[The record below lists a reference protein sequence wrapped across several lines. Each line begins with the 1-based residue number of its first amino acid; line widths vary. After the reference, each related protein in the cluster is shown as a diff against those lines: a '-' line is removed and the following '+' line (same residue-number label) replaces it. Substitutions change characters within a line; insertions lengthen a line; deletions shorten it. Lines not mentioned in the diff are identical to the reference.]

1 MRRLA
6 VLAVLAVSLAI
17 ATLTACAASGLSTKD
32 KTKDYFNAS
41 IDPVNH
47 TSQYLYGFQ
56 VNGAFGANAGA
67 YGGDIAGTCCVRLPR
82 LYRPGLTVDID
93 YDLTLD
99 DGSKHNWKTR
109 KAVPVEPFAEPGDV
123 YVHFFPNDK
132 IRVVVSRVYPF
143 GKDHPIPRP
152 VDPNLRRGEV
162 RE

>member
-1 MRRLA
+1 MMRLTVIITNLA
-6 VLAVLAVSLAI
+6 MAA
-17 ATLTACAASGLSTKD
+17 LTACASSDLSTKD
-32 KTKDYFNAS
+32 KNKDYFNAS
-41 IDPVNH
+41 IGPVNH

-109 KAVPVEPFAEPGDV
+109 KAVPVDPYTEPGDV
-123 YVHFFPNDK
+123 YVHFFPNDQ
-132 IRVVVSRVYPF
+132 IRVVVSRAGP
-143 GKDHPIPRP
+143 GSSQHPIPRP
-152 VDPNLRRGEV
+152 VDPGERRGGV
-162 RE
+162 RQ